1 MFVNDVQRD
10 PAFFRNHVAEKRF
23 QKNWRYLF
31 FWVDLD
37 AAKNESYQAVQDGTA
52 GKTEWEQAE
61 DWYTKKSFGR
71 LCGDQIDDSIDD
83 KMKM

>member
-31 FWVDLD
+31 FWVDSD

-52 GKTEWEQAE
+52 DKTEWEQAE
-61 DWYTKKSFGR
+61 DWYSPLDACVETR
-71 LCGDQIDDSIDD
+71 LTIALMI
-83 KMKM
+83 K